1 MFINSYKKDQRDTW
15 GIDQKVIWKGSGIG
29 KAWLEVWK
37 LYLLF
42 SSVAPGKYYAWV

>member
-15 GIDQKVIWKGSGIG
+15 GIDQVIWKGSGIG
-29 KAWLEVWK
+29 KAWVKVWK

-42 SSVAPGKYYAWV
+42 SSVAPGKYCAWV